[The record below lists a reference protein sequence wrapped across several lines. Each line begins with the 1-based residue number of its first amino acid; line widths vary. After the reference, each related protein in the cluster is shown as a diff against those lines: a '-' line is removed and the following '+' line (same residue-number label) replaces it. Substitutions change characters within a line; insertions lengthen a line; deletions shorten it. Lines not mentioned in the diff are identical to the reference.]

1 MSLRSMRKAARLAA
15 SDPPAANAE
24 EPIAYRERV
33 RPRSK
38 IIMRSRIQDHH
49 GVGVRRDTI
58 GCSAHVHRS
67 QRRLR
72 NSILSG
78 RFRCKHV
85 RVAAD
90 FAVPSVVTGR
100 LADVSILR
108 LGGRRIE
115 HERAN

>member
-15 SDPPAANAE
+15 SDAPAPNAE
-24 EPIAYRERV
+24 EPIGYRERV

-38 IIMRSRIQDHH
+38 IIMRARIQDHH
-49 GVGVRRDTI
+49 RVGVGRDTN

-72 NSILSG
+72 NSTHSG
-78 RFRCKHV
+78 RFRCGCD

-90 FAVPSVVTGR
+90 FAVPSVIRGQP
-100 LADVSILR
+100 AEVSILR
-108 LGGRRIE
+108 LGGRRID
-115 HERAN
+115 HERAT